1 MSHFEPKEAALKPHR
16 EGHVLCLG
24 LFLRE
29 DPEDK
34 VSLFVGL
41 KGGGD
46 DQVLSGGQ
54 AETCAHL
61 SQVDESLRACTR
73 WVTQKEILLQVDILA
88 AFELRGGEDA
98 FTYFNKLLLWITS
111 FLKTLITNISVG
123 RIYPVYHF

>member
-1 MSHFEPKEAALKPHR
+1 MLHR
-16 EGHVLCLG
+16 SSAETTQKGHVLCLE

-61 SQVDESLRACTR
+61 SQVDESLRACT
-73 WVTQKEILLQVDILA
+73 
-88 AFELRGGEDA
+88 
-98 FTYFNKLLLWITS
+98 
-111 FLKTLITNISVG
+111 
-123 RIYPVYHF
+123 